1 MLLLSLPVV
10 IWNMLPDNKACY
22 FVSFV
27 TSGNLA
33 CTMLNPDKQVETQ
46 GAQKVASVKSS
57 PPAPTLP
64 WAFSVPTL
72 AVIKRALEAG
82 RAGEVGEAGERGL
95 HIQTELKENE
105 MISTGANDHIQRRD
119 DVHNQDDD
127 SQKKALEVLK
137 VIRDLGYMVQKDP
150 SHSRHA
156 SLPSVASNRTENTVT
171 CQVCK
176 KFTGRPC
183 ELKWAYDLSE
193 SCFPC

>member
-1 MLLLSLPVV
+1 
-10 IWNMLPDNKACY
+10 
-22 FVSFV
+22 
-27 TSGNLA
+27 
-33 CTMLNPDKQVETQ
+33 
-46 GAQKVASVKSS
+46 
-57 PPAPTLP
+57 
-64 WAFSVPTL
+64 
-72 AVIKRALEAG
+72 VIKRALEAG